1 MEELNEIDKLKKKTD
16 YIIIFVV
23 AQYFIMIGLIW
34 ALVVT

>member
-1 MEELNEIDKLKKKTD
+1 MEELNEIDKIKKKTD
-16 YIIIFVV
+16 FIIILVV

>member
-16 YIIIFVV
+16 LIIILVV